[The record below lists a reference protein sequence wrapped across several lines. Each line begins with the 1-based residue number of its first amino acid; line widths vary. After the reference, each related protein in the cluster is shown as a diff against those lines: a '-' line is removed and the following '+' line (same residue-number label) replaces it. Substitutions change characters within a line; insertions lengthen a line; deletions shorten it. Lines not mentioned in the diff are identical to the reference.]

1 MRIVL
6 WNIQGAKHESV
17 IVEEQLNSTHFDIA
31 ILTETNLIPNIPPP
45 FPSITNNP
53 NFKTAWSSNE
63 QRGTRVR
70 IILNNNNCQLIKDL
84 LIDKDGRFIAIS
96 VSFNHS
102 ATLNLIALYAQAKSF

>member
-6 WNIQGAKHESV
+6 WNIQGARHGSV
-17 IVEEQLNSTHFDIA
+17 IVEEQLNSTHFDMA
-31 ILTETNLIPNIPPP
+31 ILTQTNLIPNQPTT

-53 NFKTAWSSNE
+53 NFKTVWSSNE
-63 QRGTRVR
+63 QRGKGVG
-70 IILNNNNCQLIKDL
+70 IVLNNNCQLINDL
-84 LIDKDGRFIAIS
+84 VIDEGGRFIAIS

>member
-6 WNIQGAKHESV
+6 WNIQGARHGSV

-70 IILNNNNCQLIKDL
+70 IILNNNCQLIKDL

-96 VSFNHS
+96 VTFNHF
-102 ATLNLIALYAQAKSF
+102 ATLNLIALYAQVKSF